1 MRCWIATSLWLT
13 LAVPALAQ
21 KAGNLLLPVPAPRAV
36 EPGTIEPLTAGE
48 KARLELK
55 NTFSPLRVGNRFL
68 MAGIDQW
75 TDHPEEWPQGMEGY
89 GRRVAFRWG
98 RMAVRNSIQLSTD
111 IAFQTDPRYD
121 RCVCDGFR
129 ARTVHALKRVLIARR
144 DYGGEML
151 SVSQLAGAYLT
162 PVITDQW
169 LPDRLNTTSHK
180 LAGGSM
186 YLVWSGAGNV
196 FKEFWPDIKA
206 RVFRKK

>member
-1 MRCWIATSLWLT
+1 MRYWIATSLWFT
-13 LAVPALAQ
+13 LVVPAVAQ
-21 KAGNLLLPVPAPRAV
+21 NQLFPVGRLRVV

-48 KARLELK
+48 KATRELR
-55 NTFSPLRVGNRFL
+55 NTFSPARVGSRFF

-89 GRRVAFRWG
+89 SRRVASRWG
-98 RMAVRNSIQLSTD
+98 RMAVRNAIQVSSD

-121 RCVCDGFR
+121 RCACSGFR
-129 ARTVHALKRVLIARR
+129 ARTAHALKRVLIARR

-169 LPDRLNTTSHK
+169 YPDRLNTATHK
-180 LAGGSM
+180 LTSGSM
-186 YLVWSGAGNV
+186 YLAWSGAGNM
-196 FKEFWPDIKA
+196 FREFWPDIKA
-206 RVFRKK
+206 RVFRKR